1 MCICGCG
8 CSEKEGMDGVDI
20 DCYAP
25 SNMSELEDYINFL
38 REASA
43 VFRPTG
49 ILLSVALHQQQY
61 LPADVF
67 GLIDRVRILAYD
79 MPGEPRDNHAAM
91 EKLQNAVQDFIDNH
105 CPPQKIVVGIP
116 AYARHS
122 KSPQMVK
129 TYAEIFDEMKP
140 TSEDMLEKR
149 PWNGYAYDSPNE
161 VRRKVEYAVEK
172 GLAGVF
178 FWELGQDKQHTTFG
192 PGGILLGAASTRMVE
207 LTAESAKA
215 PSPVEDDGLSNEL

>member
-1 MCICGCG
+1 
-8 CSEKEGMDGVDI
+8 
-20 DCYAP
+20 
-25 SNMSELEDYINFL
+25 MSELEDYINFL
-38 REASA
+38 REVSA
-43 VFRPTG
+43 VFRPAG

-67 GLIDRVRILAYD
+67 ELIDRVRIMTYD
-79 MPGEPRDNHAAM
+79 MPGEPRDNYAAM
-91 EKLQNAVQDFIDNH
+91 EKLQNAVQGFIDNH

-122 KSPQMVK
+122 KNPQMVK

-140 TSEDMLEKR
+140 TSEDMLEKQ
-149 PWNGYAYDSPNE
+149 PWNGYSYDSPNE

-178 FWELGQDKQHTTFG
+178 FWELGQDKQDATFG
-192 PGGILLGAASTRMVE
+192 PGGILLGAASSRMLE

-215 PSPVEDDGLSNEL
+215 PSPVKDDGLSNEL